1 MVKGIDV
8 SKYQPSVDWKQVKSA
23 GYEWA
28 IVRAGLQGYSKGAF
42 QTDPYFKRHIEGAL
56 TAGLPVGVYWFDQAI
71 SVGEAEAAADYC
83 CELVKPYPIKLG
95 VWWDNEQTQVYPH
108 GRADKLSNEMR
119 TSIGEIFLARVA
131 ERGYLGGVYTN
142 PNYLT
147 YKLDAARLSK
157 YPLWLAH
164 YGVAQPSRPCAIWQH
179 GKGRVPGIS
188 TECDLNVMYDA
199 GMMGPSASTAPKLPY
214 AATVSASILNV
225 RSGPGVTARK
235 IGALRNGQI
244 VTVKAVSGDW
254 GRIEF
259 GPGVVGWISLKYV
272 RL

>member
-8 SKYQPSVDWKQVKSA
+8 SKYQPSVDWRQVKSA

-28 IVRAGLQGYSKGAF
+28 IVRAGLQGYSKGAM

-83 CELVKPYPIKLG
+83 CDLVKPYPIKLG
-95 VWWDNEQTQVYPH
+95 VWWDNEQTQVYPN

-119 TSIGEIFLARVA
+119 TSIGEIFLSLVA

-179 GKGRVPGIS
+179 GKGRVPGIP

-199 GMMGPSASTAPKLPY
+199 DMLGKPTPPYQAIITASA
-214 AATVSASILNV
+214 LNV
-225 RSGPGVTARK
+225 RAGAGVVSRK
-235 IGALRNGQI
+235 IGVLRNGQT
-244 VTVKAVSGDW
+244 VTINAVSGDW
-254 GRIEF
+254 GQIEF
-259 GPGVVGWISLKYV
+259 APGVAGWIALRYTTIK
-272 RL
+272 